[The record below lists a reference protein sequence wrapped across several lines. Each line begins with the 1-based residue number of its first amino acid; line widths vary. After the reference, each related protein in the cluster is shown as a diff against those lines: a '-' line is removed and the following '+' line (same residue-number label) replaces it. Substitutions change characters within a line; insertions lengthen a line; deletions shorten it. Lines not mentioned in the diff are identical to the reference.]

1 MKTSAPAPA
10 RPSTAP
16 RAQLRRLAVVGLV
29 APVVALAA
37 CSGGS
42 GATADATAQAA
53 TAPASTS
60 TSSTTAAPSTATPS
74 TTSTT
79 STTPADGSIV
89 DRPVA
94 KKIAA
99 SIADPDLGHTIKAAI
114 VVRHFPWPAGQPVG
128 AKQFEIVGVWVSVA
142 AGSRYS
148 ASVDPSMLS
157 LVAAS
162 PAQTVMPTAEFAKQW
177 GATPL
182 KAATR
187 SQKTAGWVF
196 FKVNRGTTSALSL
209 AFNRPPY
216 TVSTTGKT
224 IPQKTFS
231 VVLTK

>member
-1 MKTSAPAPA
+1 VP
-10 RPSTAP
+10 
-16 RAQLRRLAVVGLV
+16 
-29 APVVALAA
+29 
-37 CSGGS
+37 
-42 GATADATAQAA
+42 
-53 TAPASTS
+53 
-60 TSSTTAAPSTATPS
+60 
-74 TTSTT
+74 
-79 STTPADGSIV
+79 
-89 DRPVA
+89 

-99 SIADPDLGHTIKAAI
+99 SITDPDLGHTIKADS